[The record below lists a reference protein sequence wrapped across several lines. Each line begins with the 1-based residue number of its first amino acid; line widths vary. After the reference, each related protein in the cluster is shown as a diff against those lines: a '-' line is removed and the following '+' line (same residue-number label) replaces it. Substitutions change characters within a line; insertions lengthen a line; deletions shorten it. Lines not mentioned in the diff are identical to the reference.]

1 MELDWLRT
9 VFAFKNGLPSHDT
22 LGRGLDRLDTV
33 EFHAAMQ
40 SWRETGDSPRVF
52 SKARTPHRPRNVPPS
67 MVGCLAVKSVGG
79 DLRDPPGC
87 LFFPV
92 VWASEP
98 ARSGDETTWFL
109 TQKPSR
115 PTPQP
120 LTDFNIRLKR
130 PPPNRL
136 APLRLRGFG
145 WVRRGGGTAYR
156 ISVHED
162 RTADGR

>member
-1 MELDWLRT
+1 
-9 VFAFKNGLPSHDT
+9 
-22 LGRGLDRLDTV
+22 
-33 EFHAAMQ
+33 
-40 SWRETGDSPRVF
+40 
-52 SKARTPHRPRNVPPS
+52 

-136 APLRLRGFG
+136 APLRLQGFG
-145 WVRRGGGTAYR
+145 WGRRGGGRPLIGAACMNVDSGWGLGQISGLAGAAGGWPIPIWRR
-156 ISVHED
+156 IKMGFRLASCRLDAVFKI
-162 RTADGR
+162 ASLQSL